1 MNILEEYISK
11 NPDSK
16 VDLEYDERFLF
27 VNQEILKG
35 QEFFLKCF
43 LIILNCF
50 SGLLNY
56 MFLFYLGKA
65 YVLCRM
71 ENLISL

>member
-35 QEFFLKCF
+35 
-43 LIILNCF
+43 
-50 SGLLNY
+50 
-56 MFLFYLGKA
+56 
-65 YVLCRM
+65 
-71 ENLISL
+71 